1 MPTRR
6 TVIVIVILVVA
17 ASAAL
22 FVIKGNIPKQ
32 LYYGQGRRITSS
44 LAPKI
49 EEKYR
54 EDLRYTLDK
63 FWSCYESGIV
73 SQKDLTDVMER
84 MKRLGSDGEISDS
97 EIFEL
102 IGYISRLYTDEIR
115 KYHEETMEKPETE

>member
-6 TVIVIVILVVA
+6 TVIVILILVVA

-22 FVIKGNIPKQ
+22 FVIRGNIPKQ
-32 LYYGQGRRITSS
+32 IYYGQGRKITSS
-44 LAPKI
+44 LDPKI

-54 EDLRYTLDK
+54 EDFRYTLDK

-84 MKRLGSDGEISDS
+84 MKKLGSTGEISDGEIFD
-97 EIFEL
+97 L
-102 IGYISRLYTDEIR
+102 IGYISRIYTDEMRRHHKETIETSE
-115 KYHEETMEKPETE
+115 HE